1 MRNDRDDL
9 LARAHRLAVD
19 HGGVATRVMLREE
32 GLSTGLIRAQETSGR
47 WTRLGRH
54 TLGVACREPAGEA
67 LRWRAVWESGP
78 NAILDGVS
86 ALLAAGL
93 KSWTEPAIH
102 VTVPSGNRVHRLAG
116 IVIHRLDEAGP
127 TVRGGVPRSRPE
139 IAVIRAARWAGS
151 DRSAATLLAM
161 TMQQR
166 LAHPDRVLETWNTVQ
181 RSGRRT
187 VLHRLVADVC
197 RGAESLGELDF
208 GTLCR
213 QRGLP
218 EPTRQAL
225 RTSRR
230 GRIYLDV
237 AWEELGV
244 HVEIDGAQH
253 SQGLNTIDD
262 ALRHN
267 DLAVDGTI
275 NLRIPVLGLRLSP
288 DAFLDQVAQALA
300 RAAAGHNANPL

>member
-1 MRNDRDDL
+1 MGGQRPIGGNPPRDDH
-9 LARAHRLAVD
+9 AAAV
-19 HGGVATRVMLREE
+19 G
-32 GLSTGLIRAQETSGR
+32 TSG
-47 WTRLGRH
+47 
-54 TLGVACREPAGEA
+54 P
-67 LRWRAVWESGP
+67 RARDVE
-78 NAILDGVS
+78 
-86 ALLAAGL
+86 
-93 KSWTEPAIH
+93 H
-102 VTVPSGNRVHRLAG
+102 
-116 IVIHRLDEAGP
+116 
-127 TVRGGVPRSRPE
+127 
-139 IAVIRAARWAGS
+139 RAAQCSSNGVH
-151 DRSAATLLAM
+151 
-161 TMQQR
+161 Q
-166 LAHPDRVLETWNTVQ
+166 
-181 RSGRRT
+181 
-187 VLHRLVADVC
+187 LVADVC